1 MTELIV
7 LLSISFLRSICDLF
21 EVSCSTNQIKQCSFL
36 AFPVAMDRLI
46 QHLPRVVFDAVI
58 FFFSSICDPD
68 SDPSSPLVMLFN
80 HVVTYFP
87 SSVKCN
93 S

>member
-58 FFFSSICDPD
+58 FFSLL
-68 SDPSSPLVMLFN
+68 LVILTLTP
-80 HVVTYFP
+80 HHLW
-87 SSVKCN
+87 
-93 S
+93 